1 MSRHSDLK
9 LLLPCQRQKTTV
21 LSILSDWVCRNQSLD
36 VFFFQIQIIMKCCTD
51 EPLFAIL
58 LFLFSNIK
66 ISRNKINNAKT
77 TFFDLDLLNAYATV
91 VPITQCLYFVY
102 RKYLLFYCIFT
113 NYWSLVVIVPDF
125 CTWLWLV
132 L

>member
-1 MSRHSDLK
+1 
-9 LLLPCQRQKTTV
+9 
-21 LSILSDWVCRNQSLD
+21 
-36 VFFFQIQIIMKCCTD
+36 MKCCTD

-102 RKYLLFYCIFT
+102 RKCLLFYCIFT

-125 CTWLWLV
+125 CIYDYDLSFKKVVCKVTVIMVMRVVGKCTCFDLKV
-132 L
+132 C